1 MRLKKIKVSEE
12 VSNSKLEKLIRAQN
26 KVIAR
31 LSLDIDRKGS
41 LMAKWVENRKL
52 WTDKINKDL
61 LEKSNNHDKEIDE
74 LKQHHELDL
83 KYLRGEYDKAI
94 EVNRELGKVNDDCI
108 KKNTEILKSHNDITR
123 AYNGLHTLGK
133 FAEESGVDIK
143 NHNKM
148 LPENDLHEFQQ
159 KHTLLESGNV
169 KHTWT
174 AKKKKE
180 VK

>member
-1 MRLKKIKVSEE
+1 MVKKQLKSEE
-12 VSNSKLEKLIRAQN
+12 ISNQKLEKLIRSQN

-41 LMAKWVENRKL
+41 LMGKWVENRQL

-61 LEKSNNHDKEIDE
+61 LEKSKNHDKEIDE
-74 LKQHHELDL
+74 LKQHHEIDL
-83 KYLRGEYDKAI
+83 KFLRGEYDKAI
-94 EVNRELGKVNDDCI
+94 EVNRELSKVNDDCI

-133 FAEESGVDIK
+133 FAEETGIDIK
-143 NHNKM
+143 DHTKM
-148 LPENDLHEFQQ
+148 LPENDAYEFHQ
-159 KHTLLESGNV
+159 KHTLLESGKV
-169 KHTWT
+169 KHSWT

-180 VK
+180 DK